1 MADPNEILTGRR
13 AEADAHLDEDTP
25 GDVHFDRIATAAIII
40 MASIAGMVACI
51 RFVFST
57 PATVFNA
64 ELPVI
69 LVLLAMAATFKA
81 WMNSR
86 RQIATLDSKTAVL
99 RESEARYRG
108 LVDSQGDII
117 IRRTG
122 NGTLTFANGAFADVF
137 GSVGENE
144 LGERFKLNV
153 IEGARAMRPDAQ
165 YEQLVETAHG
175 ARWFLW
181 DDSTISGSN
190 GRTLEIQ
197 TVGRDITQQK
207 QVLADLE
214 QAKEQAEAANR
225 AKSMFLAT
233 MSHEIRTP
241 MNGVIGMSDLLMD
254 TKLTKEQQSYAR
266 AIQTSGQSLLS
277 IIDEIL
283 DFSKIEAG
291 KLNLQPAAF
300 GLTEMVEGV
309 VELLAPRAHAK
320 GIEIAGFVD
329 PAVPEAVLA
338 DEMRLRQVLLNLI
351 GNAIKFTEIGGVKIS
366 IDRVTATDR
375 AKNNS
380 VSLQVTVSD
389 TGIGMKPDQ
398 VSQVFEE
405 FCQADSTPSRKYGG
419 TGLGLSISRRLL
431 QLMDSDLAVEA
442 VEGEGTAFQ
451 FDLDLELPG
460 PEKSAPRTNKPF
472 EGELIWVLSDRA
484 ISAETLRR
492 YLEAYGAEVAVMQR
506 LPASRKAEE
515 YTRPSAVIWDYDC
528 WGGHRKRR
536 TGLAASARHYVLIT
550 PERRRDLHGRKGR
563 TFDGYLLNPLRRS
576 SMLTL
581 LSGGGSGACGSAHD
595 ASGTSS
601 APTPSEIRP
610 MHILLAED
618 NDINAML
625 ARSLLER
632 GGHVVHRVA
641 NGREAVAAVEAAI
654 SAVDGGSGKVSGI
667 DLILMDMQMPE
678 MDGLQASREIRRIE
692 AGMGLRNPESTP
704 IVALTANAMD
714 EHHDDCLAAGM
725 NGYLAKPF
733 DREDLTDVLQ
743 RWSAEGV
750 SR

>member
-1 MADPNEILTGRR
+1 MVDQNVISTGRI
-13 AEADAHLDEDTP
+13 AESDAHLNDDAP
-25 GDVHFDRIATAAIII
+25 GDVRFDRIATAAIII

-57 PATVFNA
+57 PATVFDA

-86 RQIATLDSKTAVL
+86 RQISTLDRKTAVL

-117 IRRTG
+117 IRRTAT
-122 NGTLTFANGAFADVF
+122 GTLTFANGAFADAF
-137 GSVGENE
+137 GPVGENE
-144 LGERFKLNV
+144 LGRRFRLNV

-175 ARWFLW
+175 PRWFLW

-291 KLNLQPAAF
+291 KLTLQPAPF
-300 GLTEMVEGV
+300 GLAEMVEGV

-320 GIEIAGFVD
+320 DIEIGGFVD

-366 IDRVTATDR
+366 IDRVSSAGR
-375 AKNNS
+375 PKINS
-380 VSLQVTVSD
+380 VSLRVTVSD

-398 VSQVFEE
+398 VSHVFEE

-431 QLMDSDLAVEA
+431 QLMDSDLTVET

-460 PEKSAPRTNKPF
+460 PEKSEPKAKKRF
-472 EGELIWVLSDRA
+472 EGELFWVLSDRA
-484 ISAETLRR
+484 VSAEILRR

-506 LPASRKAEE
+506 LPVSRKAEAGG
-515 YTRPSAVIWDYDC
+515 RPGAVIWDYDC
-528 WGGHRKRR
+528 WEGHRKRR

-563 TFDGYLLNPLRRS
+563 TFDGYLLNPLRRA

-581 LSGGGSGACGSAHD
+581 LSGGGTGDRGSAHHVSGVSPAA
-595 ASGTSS
+595 AS
-601 APTPSEIRP
+601 SELRP
-610 MHILLAED
+610 MQILLAED

-632 GGHVVHRVA
+632 EGHVVHRVG

-654 SAVDGGSGKVSGI
+654 GAGDGGRCKVAGI

-692 AGMGLRNPESTP
+692 AGMGLRQGESTP

-733 DREDLTDVLQ
+733 DREDLADVLQ
-743 RWSAEGV
+743 RWSTK
-750 SR
+750 STSH